1 MSGRRSWMLCLGWL
15 LACSLASCAAGT
27 RVYVNPEADLAFYKK
42 IAVLPFGDVSGN
54 SLAGPRVTRAFVTEL
69 IMTNRYQI
77 VQPEEFVG
85 ALNRMRIYP
94 ANGGAYDPAQLKDAA
109 TQMGLTGLLRG
120 TVTEYQMS
128 RDSGGEVPVIGFD
141 AELLDVGTGNV
152 VWRSSISKRG
162 KGRISIVG
170 SGSRSLGRLTQDAC
184 SELVAGLRK
193 EAL

>member
-1 MSGRRSWMLCLGWL
+1 MNGRLGGLGLMWL
-15 LACSLASCAAGT
+15 LACSLMSCASGI

-54 SLAGPRVTRAFVTEL
+54 SLAAPRVTRAFVTEL

-85 ALNRMRIYP
+85 GLNRMRIYP
-94 ANGGAYDPAQLKDAA
+94 VSGSTYDPAQLKEAA
-109 TQMGLTGLLRG
+109 TQMGLTGILRG
-120 TVTEYQMS
+120 TVSEYQMS
-128 RDSGGEVPVIGFD
+128 RDGSGEVPVIGFD

-162 KGRISIVG
+162 KGRVSILG
-170 SGSRSLGRLTQDAC
+170 SGTRSLGRLTQEAC
-184 SELVAGLRK
+184 SELVAGLKK